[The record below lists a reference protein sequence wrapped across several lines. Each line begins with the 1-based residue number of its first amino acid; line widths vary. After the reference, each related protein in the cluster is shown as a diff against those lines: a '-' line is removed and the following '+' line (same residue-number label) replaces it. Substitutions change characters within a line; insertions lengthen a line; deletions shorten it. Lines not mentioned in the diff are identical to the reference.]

1 MLGKNIDEATPK
13 TGAFPPS
20 SKMPTRSIGTVIA
33 LTMLVLG
40 LLGFNILFSIQA
52 VALDLDFYLA
62 RWAEFDIPKSA
73 QMSMA
78 DLELA
83 GRKLLK
89 YFTGKESTPQI
100 KVTIDGNLRP
110 LYRENEMIHLEDVQ
124 VLFQTGFLMKRVSQG
139 LILLGIALAVLGCK
153 CTTGANYSLTPGR
166 PSPST
171 SASARTPKSCMQA
184 ISNFIGIVRPIMGK
198 SLGTAGII
206 LAVTTILLALPAAF
220 DFTGWWTNF
229 HLLTF
234 ENDLWR
240 LDPDLD
246 WLIKIFPEEFFFAA
260 AKRTA
265 LYSAAITAAYIGL
278 GLTLCLPVSH
288 FTANHSKDYL

>member
-1 MLGKNIDEATPK
+1 MKRAAPK
-13 TGAFPPS
+13 KPGAFPPS
-20 SKMPTRSIGTVIA
+20 SKMPTTSIGTAIV
-33 LTMLVLG
+33 LTILVLG

-73 QMSMA
+73 QISMA
-78 DLELA
+78 YLEQA

-89 YFTGKESTPQI
+89 YLTEKESTPQI

-139 LILLGIALAVLGCK
+139 LILLGIALAVPVCK
-153 CTTGANYSLTPGR
+153 CTSPNPGLAPDLTTAC
-166 PSPST
+166 PSAGNT
-171 SASARTPKSCMQA
+171 KKPKSR
-184 ISNFIGIVRPIMGK
+184 IRTIVYLMNTIRPIAGK
-198 SLGTAGII
+198 SLKTAGII
-206 LAVTTILLALPAAF
+206 LTVTTIFLALPATL

-240 LDPDLD
+240 
-246 WLIKIFPEEFFFAA
+246 W
-260 AKRTA
+260 T
-265 LYSAAITAAYIGL
+265 
-278 GLTLCLPVSH
+278 LTLIGS
-288 FTANHSKDYL
+288 

>member
-1 MLGKNIDEATPK
+1 MKRAAPK
-13 TGAFPPS
+13 KPGAFPPW
-20 SKMPTRSIGTVIA
+20 SKMPTTSIGTAIV
-33 LTMLVLG
+33 LTILVLG

-73 QMSMA
+73 QISMA
-78 DLELA
+78 DLEQA

-89 YFTGKESTPQI
+89 YFTEKESTPQI

-139 LILLGIALAVLGCK
+139 LILLGIALAVPV
-153 CTTGANYSLTPGR
+153 CTCASRNPGLAPDPPTAY
-166 PSPST
+166 PSAGNT
-171 SASARTPKSCMQA
+171 KKPKSR
-184 ISNFIGIVRPIMGK
+184 IRTIVYLMNTIRPIAGK
-198 SLGTAGII
+198 SLKTAGII
-206 LAVTTILLALPAAF
+206 LTVTTIFLALPATL

-260 AKRTA
+260 AKRAA
-265 LYSAAITAAYIGL
+265 LYSAAITATYIGL
-278 GLTLCLPVSH
+278 GVILCLPVSH
-288 FTANHSKDYL
+288 FTADHSKDYF

>member
-1 MLGKNIDEATPK
+1 MKRAAPK
-13 TGAFPPS
+13 KPGAFPPW
-20 SKMPTRSIGTVIA
+20 SKMPTTSIGTAIV

-73 QMSMA
+73 QISMA
-78 DLELA
+78 DLEQA

-89 YFTGKESTPQI
+89 YFTEKESTPQI

-139 LILLGIALAVLGCK
+139 LILLGIALAVPV
-153 CTTGANYSLTPGR
+153 CTCASRNPGLAPDPPTAY
-166 PSPST
+166 PSAGNT
-171 SASARTPKSCMQA
+171 KKPKSR
-184 ISNFIGIVRPIMGK
+184 IRTIVYLMNTIRPIAGK
-198 SLGTAGII
+198 SLKTAGII
-206 LAVTTILLALPAAF
+206 LTVTTIFLALPATL

-278 GLTLCLPVSH
+278 GLILCLPVSH
-288 FTANHSKDYL
+288 FTADHSKDYL

>member
-1 MLGKNIDEATPK
+1 MKRAAPK
-13 TGAFPPS
+13 KPGAFPPW
-20 SKMPTRSIGTVIA
+20 SKMPTTSIGTAIV
-33 LTMLVLG
+33 LTILVLG

-73 QMSMA
+73 QISMA
-78 DLELA
+78 DLEQA

-89 YFTGKESTPQI
+89 YFTEKESTPQI

-139 LILLGIALAVLGCK
+139 LILLGIALAVPV
-153 CTTGANYSLTPGR
+153 CTCASRNPGLAPDPPTAY
-166 PSPST
+166 PSAGNT
-171 SASARTPKSCMQA
+171 KKPKSR
-184 ISNFIGIVRPIMGK
+184 IRTIVYLMNTIRPIAGK
-198 SLGTAGII
+198 SLKTAGII
-206 LAVTTILLALPAAF
+206 LTVTTIFLALPATL

-278 GLTLCLPVSH
+278 GLILCLPVSH
-288 FTANHSKDYL
+288 FTADHSKDYL